1 MSITLVRDSCA
12 IQTFVDDLESFFY
25 VILWLAWRFSSSSM
39 SPPDLTSFIN
49 LILDPAQY
57 QGTRGNS
64 KANFLISHTDLI
76 GLSFTERPL
85 LQLLND
91 FATIFVVR
99 YEKQPSNEEYEA
111 LTSRKVVLWCWRT
124 HV

>member
-1 MSITLVRDSCA
+1 
-12 IQTFVDDLESFFY
+12 
-25 VILWLAWRFSSSSM
+25 M
-39 SPPDLTSFIN
+39 SPPDLMSSIN
-49 LILDPAQY
+49 LVLDPAQY
-57 QGTRGNS
+57 QGTHGNS

-76 GLSFTERPL
+76 DLSFTERPL

-91 FATIFVVR
+91 FATIFVVH

-111 LTSRKVVLWCWRT
+111 LASRKVVLWCWQT